1 MSIAPSEPASPQSET
16 RSARSAWFL
25 AGSIAH
31 LLAWG
36 VLLAVLWLDVPWHVA
51 IFQDFG
57 APLPSAMVA
66 LISASDFA
74 VSFWYIVAP
83 IVALSALGVV
93 YLVVGLCRSPLL
105 RMAVL
110 VSLLFVPLAWAIWCH
125 LLLTSVTSK
134 LIQELS

>member
-1 MSIAPSEPASPQSET
+1 MSGASESISNADAGKPL
-16 RSARSAWFL
+16 WFF

-36 VLLAVLWLDVPWHVA
+36 VLLAVLWFDVPWH
-51 IFQDFG
+51 IHLFQDFG
-57 APLPSAMVA
+57 APLPSAVVA

-74 VSFWYIVAP
+74 VSYWYIVAP
-83 IVALSALGVV
+83 IVALFALGVV
-93 YLVVGLCRSPLL
+93 YLVVGLCRSPML